1 MKYCPNCNALYGDDL
16 LMCPNCNCELKLKE
30 ATPTDSENAGTGT
43 AQSAGAGTAQGQRAQ
58 NNSAKGTDYANGS
71 NGKSSA
77 GSANTRK
84 TQTNTTYQT
93 NNVYYRGPRVLP
105 FYEKTWFIV
114 LCFFCC
120 WPVAIGLI
128 ILRIR
133 RNEIYNSAPMSN
145 AGTQFGGNAQAGS
158 SQTGSTQAGAS
169 GNASAGYEVASTQGS
184 TSGSYMR
191 GVPAYIPTGK
201 SGVKT
206 TWRLVVGIFLLI
218 CGCSYL
224 PDAWHGRY
232 GSDFGSTC
240 AALALFLCGG
250 AFLTVQALIW
260 RSDCAKFDPLV
271 DHRGNT
277 RLSFL
282 ASTLNMPESKV
293 RSKLQ
298 TLIRKGFL
306 AEPNNGISAYISGEY
321 NLLVVTWN
329 GNPIVPIE
337 QTMKDEMVKK
347 QAEAEKARRS
357 APMDIED
364 RYHLVL
370 EDNIASITDE
380 EVARS
385 LKGIDRSIRNICML
399 TKSNEDLRDNKS
411 IQNMKAKYIP
421 KAVEYIER
429 YVKPTTSDE
438 MKERLKNMFATLDE
452 AFENIEEQIVR
463 RDEFG
468 TDIELDVL
476 KNTLASE
483 GVLDSDFDL
492 NGKM

>member
-16 LMCPNCNCELKLKE
+16 LMCPKCNCELKLKE
-30 ATPTDSENAGTGT
+30 AVSTPTDNAGMGA
-43 AQSAGAGTAQGQRAQ
+43 AQSAGIDAAQGQRVQ
-58 NNSAKGTDYANGS
+58 NSSANATGYAKES
-71 NGKSSA
+71 NGKNGA
-77 GSANTRK
+77 GSANTRT
-84 TQTNTTYQT
+84 TQSNATYQT
-93 NNVYYRGPRVLP
+93 NTVYYRGPRVLP

-114 LCFFCC
+114 LCVFCC

-133 RNEIYNSAPMSN
+133 RNEIYNNAPMAN
-145 AGTQFGGNAQAGS
+145 AGIPSG
-158 SQTGSTQAGAS
+158 
-169 GNASAGYEVASTQGS
+169 GNASAGYRGASTQGS
-184 TSGSYMR
+184 TVGSYMW
-191 GVPAYIPTGK
+191 GVPAYVPTGK

-206 TWRLVVGIFLLI
+206 TWRLVLGIFLLI

-224 PDAWHGRY
+224 PNILHGRY
-232 GSDFGSTC
+232 GSDFGATC
-240 AALALFLCGG
+240 AALALFLVGG

-260 RSDCAKFDPLV
+260 RSDCTKFDPLV

-282 ASTLNMPESKV
+282 ASTLNMPESKI

-321 NLLVVTWN
+321 NLLVMTWN
-329 GNPIVPIE
+329 GNPIVPID

-370 EDNIASITDE
+370 EDNLSSITDE

-385 LKGIDRSIRNICML
+385 LKSIDRSIRNICIL
-399 TKSNEDLRDNKS
+399 TKSNEDLKDNKS
-411 IQNMKAKYIP
+411 IQNMKTKYIP

-492 NGKM
+492 NAKK